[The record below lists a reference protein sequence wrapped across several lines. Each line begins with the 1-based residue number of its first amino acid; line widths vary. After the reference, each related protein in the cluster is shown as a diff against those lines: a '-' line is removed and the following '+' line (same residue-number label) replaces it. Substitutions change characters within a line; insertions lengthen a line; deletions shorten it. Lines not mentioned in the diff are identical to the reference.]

1 MRRKRKGRKTDGLRY
16 INLISIFVSFQE
28 FTSSCEALSWIKRR
42 SHSYNHE
49 VDPGHHGWGEEGRE
63 VSIPVSLHLASLTN
77 RLPCRESTRALFLYL
92 KKIATTPNKHNYS
105 FQKVVFA
112 KRRLVDLI

>member
-1 MRRKRKGRKTDGLRY
+1 MRCTLVTTAGERRAGRY
-16 INLISIFVSFQE
+16 
-28 FTSSCEALSWIKRR
+28 
-42 SHSYNHE
+42 
-49 VDPGHHGWGEEGRE
+49 
-63 VSIPVSLHLASLTN
+63 SIPVSLHLASLTN

-112 KRRLVDLI
+112 KRCLVDLI